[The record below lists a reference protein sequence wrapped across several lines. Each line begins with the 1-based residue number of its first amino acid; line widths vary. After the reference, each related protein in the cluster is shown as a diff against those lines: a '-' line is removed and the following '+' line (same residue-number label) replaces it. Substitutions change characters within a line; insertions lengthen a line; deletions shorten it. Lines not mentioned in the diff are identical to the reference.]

1 MATMIPFFEQVNL
14 NFDKAARFTK
24 HSDGLLQQIKI
35 CNSVYHMTFPIK
47 KDDGAIE
54 TIHAWRAEHSH
65 HKLPTKGGIR
75 YSTLVNEDEVMALA
89 ALMTYKC
96 AIVDVPFGGA
106 KGGVQIDRK
115 RYSPNELERITRRY
129 TYELIQKNFI
139 GPGID
144 VPAPDFGTGEREMA
158 WIMDTYMTMAPEK
171 LDVAACVTGKPIA
184 EEGVDGRQEA
194 TGRGIY
200 FGLREVCRSAEDMKA
215 LGLQPGLAGKSVAV
229 QGFGNVGYHAAKFLQ
244 EGGAVIVGI
253 AEFNGAIHSPKGLD
267 VEKVV
272 SHRNETG
279 SILNFPG
286 AITHQNPT
294 DVLELECDILIPA
307 ALENQITSEN
317 TDRIKAKIIAEAANG
332 PTTFEANESLS
343 KRGVM
348 IIPDTYLNAG
358 GVTVSYFEWLRNL
371 SHVRFGRMGKRFEES
386 MQTSMLKAIEK
397 ITGTELTQAEM
408 QKIAHGPDEA
418 DLVNSGLEDT
428 MIVAYNQIR
437 ETQKQ
442 IREEVDLR
450 TASFISAINRIAT
463 SYMELGIFP

>member
-115 RYSPNELERITRRY
+115 RYSPSELERITRRY

-158 WIMDTYMTMAPEK
+158 WIMDTYMTMTPEK

-194 TGRGIY
+194 TGRRIY

-286 AITHQNPT
+286 ATTHQNPT

-307 ALENQITSEN
+307 ALENQITHEN

-408 QKIAHGPDEA
+408 QQIAHGPDEA

-442 IREEVDLR
+442 NREEVDLR

>member
-1 MATMIPFFEQVNL
+1 M
-14 NFDKAARFTK
+14 
-24 HSDGLLQQIKI
+24 HG
-35 CNSVYHMTFPIK
+35 
-47 KDDGAIE
+47 
-54 TIHAWRAEHSH
+54 
-65 HKLPTKGGIR
+65 
-75 YSTLVNEDEVMALA
+75 
-89 ALMTYKC
+89 
-96 AIVDVPFGGA
+96 
-106 KGGVQIDRK
+106 RK
-115 RYSPNELERITRRY
+115 
-129 TYELIQKNFI
+129 
-139 GPGID
+139 
-144 VPAPDFGTGEREMA
+144 
-158 WIMDTYMTMAPEK
+158 
-171 LDVAACVTGKPIA
+171 
-184 EEGVDGRQEA
+184 EA

-200 FGLREVCRSAEDMKA
+200 FGLREVCRSAEDMKT

-253 AEFNGAIHSPKGLD
+253 AEFNGAIHNPKGLD

-272 SHRNETG
+272 SHRSETG

-286 AITHQNPT
+286 ATTHQNPA

-307 ALENQITSEN
+307 ALENQITHEN

-332 PTTFEANESLS
+332 PTTFEANESLK

-397 ITGTELTQAEM
+397 ITGQELTQAEIK
-408 QKIAHGPDEA
+408 QLAHGPDEA

-442 IREEVDLR
+442 NREEVDLR
-450 TASFISAINRIAT
+450 TASFINAINKIAT